1 MSVRSVFGR
10 AGMRVARAAAT
21 PLVPEDYLDVFAPL
35 HGSSLRA
42 RVAAV
47 LPERADAVTVVLH
60 PGHGWAGHTP
70 GQFVRLG
77 VDVDGV
83 RHWRSY
89 SITSRPADT
98 CLTITVRVQGT
109 VSRHL
114 AQAARGTIVELQQ
127 AMGEFGIPSPAPAKA
142 LFVTAGSGVTPVMG
156 LLRAHRL
163 PDAGVVHSARS
174 AQSVIFGDELRAMA
188 GAGEFTLIEHHTAD
202 APRLVAAD
210 LARLVPD
217 VSERRTW
224 VCGPNDVIDAV
235 EQYWAD
241 RGWAPPMS
249 ERFRAKLAAAGLG
262 GSVEFIRSRTSAE
275 APGDT
280 ALLDVGEAAGV
291 LMPSG
296 CRMGICYGCVLPLA
310 GGSVRDLRDG
320 SVTTAGHESPVL
332 IQTCIN
338 AAAGPCS
345 LTV

>member
-1 MSVRSVFGR
+1 MSVRSVIGQ
-10 AGMRVARAAAT
+10 AGVRLAQAVAT

-42 RVAAV
+42 RVVAV
-47 LPERADAVTVVLH
+47 LPETGDAVTVVLH

-77 VDVDGV
+77 VDVEGV

-89 SITSRPADT
+89 SITSRPDERH
-98 CLTITVRVQGT
+98 LTITVRMQGA
-109 VSRHL
+109 VSHHL
-114 AQAARGTIVELQQ
+114 AQSTSGTIVELQQ
-127 AMGEFGIPSPAPAKA
+127 AMGEFGIRGRPPAKC
-142 LFVTAGSGVTPVMG
+142 LFVTAGSGITPVMG
-156 LLRAHRL
+156 LLRAYRL
-163 PDAGVVHSARS
+163 PDALVVHSART

-188 GAGEFTLIEHHTAD
+188 GTGEFTLIEHHTAD

-210 LARLVPD
+210 LPRLVPD
-217 VSERRTW
+217 ISERRTW
-224 VCGPNDVIDAV
+224 VCGPNDLINAV
-235 EQYWAD
+235 EQYYAD
-241 RGWAPPMS
+241 RGWEPPTS
-249 ERFRAKLAAAGLG
+249 ERFRAKLAAAGQG
-262 GSVEFIRSRTSAE
+262 GSVEFTRSGSRAE

-310 GGSVRDLRDG
+310 EGSVRDLRDG
-320 SVTTAGHESPVL
+320 SATTAGHESPVL